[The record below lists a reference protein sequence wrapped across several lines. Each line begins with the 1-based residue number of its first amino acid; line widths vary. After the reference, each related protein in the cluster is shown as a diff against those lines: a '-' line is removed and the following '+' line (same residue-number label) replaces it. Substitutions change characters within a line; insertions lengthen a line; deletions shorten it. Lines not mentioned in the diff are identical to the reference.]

1 MISRK
6 ENLIN
11 NLYSSYK
18 SDNYNENDKEISKL
32 KGKIKCYR
40 SLIFLILIVFWNFAF
55 FQIIINQIVILD
67 IFL

>member
-1 MISRK
+1 MN
-6 ENLIN
+6 ENDH

-40 SLIFLILIVFWNFAF
+40 SLIFLILIVFWNFCIFSNLGVTF
-55 FQIIINQIVILD
+55 FII
-67 IFL
+67 